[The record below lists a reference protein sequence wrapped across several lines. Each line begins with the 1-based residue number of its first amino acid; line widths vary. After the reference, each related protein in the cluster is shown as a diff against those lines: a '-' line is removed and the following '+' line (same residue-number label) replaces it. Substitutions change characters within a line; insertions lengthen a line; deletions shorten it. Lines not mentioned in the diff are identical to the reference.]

1 MHLRLRHNPVAEVL
15 EALSARVTRC
25 MGCKLA
31 QADAES
37 ENSQRAGLAQKM
49 RWKCC
54 KTLWIINSRHTRT
67 KEGSWGSMRAVA

>member
-37 ENSQRAGLAQKM
+37 ENSQRAGLIRKM
-49 RWKCC
+49 RWQCHRSQV
-54 KTLWIINSRHTRT
+54 LLR
-67 KEGSWGSMRAVA
+67 